1 MKTSMLEYSKLN
13 LSKVCFDRDIFRKEY
28 RKSKQWLT
36 EQEVYELRCWLRKH
50 KLLPVFHI
58 QSN

>member
-1 MKTSMLEYSKLN
+1 MLEYSKLI
-13 LSKVCFDRDIFRKEY
+13 LSKVCFNREIFRKEY